1 MTSFW
6 NWAVAAYGAD
16 GVAAQCLNLQDDH
29 DQCVPLLLWAVW
41 VGTNGG
47 KLSAEAAE
55 EGADMARS
63 WSEAVVEPLRILRK
77 RLRKPLSDIDD
88 AARERIRAQVKS
100 VELNSE
106 RELMTALEALSIIDF
121 SEAKQNL
128 TTLCTDNLVA
138 AAKAWGPKVPRPQ
151 LISLI
156 GTLSEGG
163 FLEYT
168 PAS

>member
-6 NWAVAAYGAD
+6 DWAVKAYGTD

-29 DQCVPLLLWAVW
+29 DQCVPLVLWAVW
-41 VGTNGG
+41 AGTNGG
-47 KLSAEAAE
+47 KLSAEVAE
-55 EGADMARS
+55 EGAEVARS
-63 WSEAVVEPLRILRK
+63 WSEAVIKHLRILRK

-106 RELMTALEALSIIDF
+106 RELMTALEALSIVDF
-121 SEAKQNL
+121 SETKQNL
-128 TTLCTDNLVA
+128 TALCTDNVA
-138 AAKAWGPKVPRPQ
+138 MVSKAWGPKVPRPQ

-156 GTLSEGG
+156 GTLSDGG

>member
-6 NWAVAAYGAD
+6 DWAVAAYGGD
-16 GVAAQCLNLQDDH
+16 GVAAQCLSLQDDH

-41 VGTNGG
+41 TGVSGV
-47 KLSAEAAE
+47 KLTEDMVE

-63 WSEAVVEPLRILRK
+63 WNDAVISPLRILRK

-88 AARERIRAQVKS
+88 LARERIAAQVKS

-106 RELMTALEALSIIDF
+106 RELMTALESLSIIDF
-121 SEAKQNL
+121 SKAKQNL
-128 TTLCTDNLVA
+128 TALCTDNVA
-138 AAKAWGPKVPRPQ
+138 VVAKAWGPKVPRPQ

-156 GTLSEGG
+156 GTLSDGG

-168 PAS
+168 HMS